1 MKITTKARIAIG
13 AILDVAIHGVRR
25 PVRLVDISQR
35 QGVSQSYLEQLF
47 RKLRCGGFVASIRG
61 PGGGYRLGRQLALVT
76 VADIIAAV
84 DASGTRRDS
93 GRAVNR
99 KSGGEEVTTAALWN
113 GLDDYLHGFL
123 STVSL
128 ESVLTSTVEPADWLD
143 REYGV
148 VMERLQSSVRQPAAL
163 DSNTSHQIGP

>member
-13 AILDVAIHGVRR
+13 AILDVAIHGVSR
-25 PVRLVDISQR
+25 PVRLADISKR
-35 QGVSQSYLEQLF
+35 LGVSQSYLEQLF
-47 RKLRCGGFVASIRG
+47 RRLRHGGFVASIRG
-61 PGGGYRLGRQLALVT
+61 PGGGYQLGRRLAVVT

-84 DASGTRRDS
+84 DASGAGQDS
-93 GRAVNR
+93 SRAVNR
-99 KSGGEEVTTAALWN
+99 QSGDEEVTTAELWN

-128 ESVLTSTVEPADWLD
+128 ESVLAGTEEAADWLD
-143 REYGV
+143 REYVV

-163 DSNTSHQIGP
+163 DSNTSHQVVP